1 MSRDEA
7 VSRLQNGEARFAC
20 TADIFL
26 RGAIRELATIYAV
39 KFYEQKGWF
48 SSAFIFRGP
57 VKNVL
62 SIKNYIESKQVAV

>member
-1 MSRDEA
+1 MNRDEA
-7 VSRLQNGEARFAC
+7 VSRLQNGEARFTC

-26 RGAIRELATIYAV
+26 RGAMRELATIFAV
-39 KFYEQKGWF
+39 NFYEEKGWF

-57 VKNVL
+57 VDNIL